1 MNIYLVVLSG
11 IAGSLIGATVNYYL
25 AVFMGRK
32 LLDKYGKYLFLSLN
46 VSKSLWLISKNTVRL
61 RLS

>member
-46 VSKSLWLISKNTVRL
+46 VSKSLWLISKKTR
-61 RLS
+61 